1 MGGADIDYTG
11 TNNNIININA
21 YIALICYLISKRP
34 ALSKREERELKELE
48 DIIAKTYGF
57 KK

>member
-21 YIALICYLISKRP
+21 YSTNM
-34 ALSKREERELKELE
+34 LSNK
-48 DIIAKTYGF
+48 
-57 KK
+57 